1 MGNRKAVIAFQGALG
16 ANSDMACRDAYPNM
30 KTLPC
35 GTFIDAFRAT
45 LDGESELAMIPI
57 ENSITTYNP
66 LSYEENPDFKKSYWQ
81 RRDNALNSFTGGDEN
96 INEHYYIAGFIEK
109 FDYEQQKIL
118 GLNTP
123 YVNFVINKK

>member
-1 MGNRKAVIAFQGALG
+1 MRSFISIKS
-16 ANSDMACRDAYPNM
+16 SD
-30 KTLPC
+30 
-35 GTFIDAFRAT
+35 
-45 LDGESELAMIPI
+45 
-57 ENSITTYNP
+57 EN
-66 LSYEENPDFKKSYWQ
+66 
-81 RRDNALNSFTGGDEN
+81 AFTGGDEN